1 MSTWKRWTAVAG
13 LALGVGIPM
22 LAAPASAASDA
33 PAVDPAALRILKQ
46 TTDLLDGLQKF
57 KLSTQNI
64 IEDMHATGHR
74 VDYDLSANVTVKR
87 PNKLRA
93 DRTGQLMNQ
102 RFFYDGKTLT
112 LYSPSEKVYATQ
124 AAPETVEKMIN
135 FARETVGVLLPAADL
150 FLQQGLSADDAG
162 PDGGRGGRQGGRGRG
177 QHHHLL
183 FVRPGAEFQIW
194 VEDGARPWPRK
205 YVVTETDTPEK
216 LSITTFLTD
225 WNDAPAVD
233 DAQFAFVPPAG
244 TSETRFIPYG
254 TTAKSGR

>member
-13 LALGVGIPM
+13 FALGVGIPM

-46 TTDLLDGLQKF
+46 TTDLLDGLKQF
-57 KLSTQNI
+57 KVSTQNI
-64 IEDMHATGHR
+64 IEDMHSSGHR
-74 VDYDLSANVTVKR
+74 VDYDLSANVTLKR

-93 DRTGQLMNQ
+93 DRTGQLLNQ
-102 RFFYDGKTLT
+102 RFFYDGKALT

-124 AAPETVEKMIN
+124 AAPETVEKMIS

-150 FLQQGLSADDAG
+150 FFSRAYPLMTQDLTAAVVVGKAVV
-162 PDGGRGGRQGGRGRG
+162 GGVSTN
-177 QHHHLL
+177 HLL

-254 TTAKSGR
+254 TTAKAGR

>member
-1 MSTWKRWTAVAG
+1 MSTWKRWTAAAG
-13 LALGVGIPM
+13 FALGVWT
-22 LAAPASAASDA
+22 LAVPASAASDA
-33 PAVDPAALRILKQ
+33 PAVDPAALRVLKQ
-46 TTDLLDGLQKF
+46 TTDLLDGLKQF
-57 KLSTQNI
+57 KVSTQNI
-64 IEDMHATGHR
+64 IEDMHVSGHR

-93 DRTGQLMNQ
+93 DRTGDLMNE

-112 LYSPSEKVYATQ
+112 LYSPSEKVWASQ
-124 AAPETVEKMIN
+124 AAPETVDAMIS

-150 FLQQGLSADDAG
+150 FFSRAYPLMTADLSAAVVVG
-162 PDGGRGGRQGGRGRG
+162 KALVGGIKC
-177 QHHHLL
+177 HHLL
-183 FVRPGAEFQIW
+183 FVRPGAEFQVW

-225 WNDAPAVD
+225 WSDAPAVD

-254 TTAKSGR
+254 TTAKAAR

>member
-13 LALGVGIPM
+13 FALGVGIPM

-64 IEDMHATGHR
+64 IEDMHASGHR

-124 AAPETVEKMIN
+124 AAPETVEKMIS

-150 FLQQGLSADDAG
+150 FFSRAYPLMTQDLTAAVVVGKAVV
-162 PDGGRGGRQGGRGRG
+162 GGISC
-177 QHHHLL
+177 HHLL
-183 FVRPGAEFQIW
+183 FVRPGAEFQVW

-254 TTAKSGR
+254 TTAKAGR